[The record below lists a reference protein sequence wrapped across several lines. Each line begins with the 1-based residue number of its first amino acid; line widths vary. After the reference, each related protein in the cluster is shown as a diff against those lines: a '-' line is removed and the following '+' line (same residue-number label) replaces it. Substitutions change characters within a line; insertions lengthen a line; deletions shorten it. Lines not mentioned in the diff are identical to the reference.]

1 MRKISKFSQ
10 ITELLKYPPSVKGYL
25 QTIHSDII
33 TSVVEK
39 QQLTRSESCSII
51 KLMNTLSYRVVSGD
65 SFSWDRNNMF
75 NFSMLD
81 VSDDT
86 MQAKLGELY
95 IVYRDIDWS
104 LDSIT
109 IVANV
114 SADTTPKEAPI
125 ETVATT
131 RSVKSIVNIPSP
143 SYTSPTTSKSSKADL
158 SIQPPMI
165 PRFIV
170 DPANDRVNEY
180 GMVNTIYKTLPVVPE
195 TQNEISCTT
204 DVSAMSDIDLLRLFP
219 DTLIRTRSEKMYM
232 HASGLSFN
240 SKAGVVFPIKGF
252 TEEQILQNII
262 EYPHIYKPYR
272 LVDGEFVSFYIN
284 LEIDGTLFNIYDIW
298 KDLPESKEIP
308 YEKEFVKEY
317 VIRRYLLER
326 DVEKIKHKYPL
337 FGTLDPFL
345 TLFMPFRD
353 YEEFG
358 YDDPVG
364 LAKKCVRSR
373 VSYLRSRNPIL
384 RRQMNQ

>member
-1 MRKISKFSQ
+1 LRKISKFSQ